1 MKSPQTKKKISKELN
16 KLRSEVKIIDEELKE
31 TDFDEHENSA
41 NYTTD
46 ELTVARAI
54 NDMLYVLK
62 FHQMLCENH
71 NIILQN
77 VIRVQNNIDGKM
89 K

>member
-1 MKSPQTKKKISKELN
+1 MRKNKSEIKIL
-16 KLRSEVKIIDEELKE
+16 DDELKE
-31 TDFDEHENSA
+31 TEYDEHENPA

-46 ELTVARAI
+46 ELTVCRAI

-71 NIILQN
+71 NLTL
-77 VIRVQNNIDGKM
+77 
-89 K
+89 